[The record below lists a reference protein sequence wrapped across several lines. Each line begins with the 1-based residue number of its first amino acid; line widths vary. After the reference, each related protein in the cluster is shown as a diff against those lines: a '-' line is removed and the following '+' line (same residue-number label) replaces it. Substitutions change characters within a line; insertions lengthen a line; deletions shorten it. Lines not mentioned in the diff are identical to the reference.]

1 MNDKNFDLDNY
12 LKNHLEYDEDDKDHK
27 LEASKL
33 ENEIEHYRELMSMQG
48 FSKVGNIL
56 PGCTLDDTRATLKAL
71 KEVCAK
77 RKEDI
82 EFKGSIRSTIN
93 DLNHK
98 IQTMHEENERLL
110 SRNEA
115 LTSRN
120 KQLTNQLQQA
130 NDNRKQES
138 REYGDQVESLRK
150 ANLKLSHQ
158 VTQQQHDIKKIE
170 QQNNKL
176 KDRIKQ
182 KIFDKDMNV
191 KNTIDMTKPIYM
203 NGPLVY
209 VNKSGENEFTY
220 LVTKANQEV
229 QSSLKTENE
238 DLRDCIKMLQDEL
251 LEIIKVKTENY
262 QKRFNTEFKQN
273 LEEEFARHDIEPV
286 NKDLVNMPY
295 EESGKKIILQ
305 FQENIRKLRDFLGTM
320 DRDMAARFAEEDNY
334 DEDDTTLGREF
345 ANIRSVSQL
354 KHLLANYKDLV
365 EAQEVVIQGDV
376 ALRSGHP
383 LPDEIV
389 TPESRFRI
397 ISDREIERMRE
408 RLEKQKVLL
417 DKEQNEID
425 VKKSIIEQKS
435 TIY

>member
-1 MNDKNFDLDNY
+1 
-12 LKNHLEYDEDDKDHK
+12 
-27 LEASKL
+27 
-33 ENEIEHYRELMSMQG
+33 
-48 FSKVGNIL
+48 
-56 PGCTLDDTRATLKAL
+56 
-71 KEVCAK
+71 
-77 RKEDI
+77 
-82 EFKGSIRSTIN
+82 
-93 DLNHK
+93 
-98 IQTMHEENERLL
+98 MHEENERLL

-138 REYGDQVESLRK
+138 RDYGDQVESLRK

-238 DLRDCIKMLQDEL
+238 DLRD
-251 LEIIKVKTENY
+251 
-262 QKRFNTEFKQN
+262 
-273 LEEEFARHDIEPV
+273 
-286 NKDLVNMPY
+286 
-295 EESGKKIILQ
+295 
-305 FQENIRKLRDFLGTM
+305 
-320 DRDMAARFAEEDNY
+320 
-334 DEDDTTLGREF
+334 
-345 ANIRSVSQL
+345 
-354 KHLLANYKDLV
+354 
-365 EAQEVVIQGDV
+365 
-376 ALRSGHP
+376 
-383 LPDEIV
+383 
-389 TPESRFRI
+389 
-397 ISDREIERMRE
+397 
-408 RLEKQKVLL
+408 
-417 DKEQNEID
+417 
-425 VKKSIIEQKS
+425 
-435 TIY
+435 